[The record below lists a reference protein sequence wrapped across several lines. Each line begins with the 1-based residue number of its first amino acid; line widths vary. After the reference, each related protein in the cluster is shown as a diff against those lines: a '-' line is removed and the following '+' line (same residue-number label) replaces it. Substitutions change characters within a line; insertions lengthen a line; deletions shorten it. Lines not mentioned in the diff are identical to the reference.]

1 MGDIGGC
8 RVSLCLYST
17 LAGLEDLRAAGSL
30 TFSGTEGSMAGFII
44 MDFKFS
50 SNTLA
55 DNEVA
60 SLNPADKV
68 QKMTG

>member
-1 MGDIGGC
+1 MGDIGEC

-17 LAGLEDLRAAGSL
+17 LTGLEDLQAAGSL
-30 TFSGTEGSMAGFII
+30 TFSGSEGSMAGFII
-44 MDFKFS
+44 IDFKFS

-60 SLNPADKV
+60 SLKPADKV
-68 QKMTG
+68 EK